1 MLRASAETS
10 SLEVNL
16 SGVTDFLIDSG
27 VPAGSELIAL
37 TDAVVLRD
45 SDELE
50 PARSAA
56 TDRLGVA
63 ATVRAIAVASNFM
76 MMNIIMDALGT
87 RPPGDPKDLAF

>member
-1 MLRASAETS
+1 MLRASAEKS

-16 SGVTDFLIDSG
+16 QGVSDFTIESG
-27 VPAGSELIAL
+27 VPSGAQLIAL

-50 PARSAA
+50 LARAA
-56 TDRLGVA
+56 AADQLGVA
-63 ATVRAIAVASNFM
+63 STVRAIAVASNFM

-87 RPPGDPKDLAF
+87 RPPGDPSDVAF